1 MRQMI
6 DARRPA
12 RAWQNAGETGPPV
25 DLYETNEAVIIR
37 LAVPGADGASLSLT
51 IEDDHVRLRG
61 ESTPPG
67 ARWGDRTLVHW
78 QEIPY
83 GRFERTVPL
92 PTPVRKDA
100 AKAAYKNGVLEI
112 VLPKRQTQAART
124 VQIDIT

>member
-1 MRQMI
+1 MRPMI

-12 RAWQNAGETGPPV
+12 RAWQHAGETGPPV
-25 DLYETNEAVIIR
+25 DLYETSEAVIVR

-51 IEDDHVRLRG
+51 IEDEHVRLRG

-67 ARWGDRTLVHW
+67 AKWGDRTLVHW

-83 GRFERTVPL
+83 GRCERTVPL
-92 PTPVRKDA
+92 PRPVGKDA
-100 AKAAYKNGVLEI
+100 AKATYRNGVLEI
-112 VLPKRQTQAART
+112 LLPKRQTQTSRT

>member
-1 MRQMI
+1 MRPMI

-12 RAWQNAGETGPPV
+12 RAWQHAGETGPPV

-100 AKAAYKNGVLEI
+100 AKATYKNGVLEI
-112 VLPKRQTQAART
+112 ALPKRQTQAART
-124 VQIDIT
+124 VQIAIT